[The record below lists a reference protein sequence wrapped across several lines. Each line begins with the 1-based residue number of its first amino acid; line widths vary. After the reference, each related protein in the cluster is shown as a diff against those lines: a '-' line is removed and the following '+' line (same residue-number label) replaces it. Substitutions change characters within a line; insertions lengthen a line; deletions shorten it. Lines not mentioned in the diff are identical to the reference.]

1 MGTWPAF
8 KAASFCSSLSTR
20 ITSCPRSAKH
30 APATSPTYPD
40 PTTAICIRYSGYLT
54 ENRFDNYFISFPA
67 EVARITYRRIG
78 QTSYLYVTTVTA
90 SAEATLGNR
99 DVDRRCPKLQD
110 FERTIQLMRLRSS
123 LVFQLPPAEN
133 SSPSAPSPTL
143 PLSLTPE
150 CLRSQTLPAPM
161 NNQTC
166 RSAGTQSS
174 SSAPRIKSR
183 ADRQV
188 PESSLALN
196 PAPIHSDAP
205 E

>member
-1 MGTWPAF
+1 M
-8 KAASFCSSLSTR
+8 
-20 ITSCPRSAKH
+20 TSCPRSAKH

-40 PTTAICIRYSGYLT
+40 PTTAICIRYSGYRQLLYQFSCGGCANHLPPHWSDIT
-54 ENRFDNYFISFPA
+54 SIRDDSYSFCGRKP
-67 EVARITYRRIG
+67 
-78 QTSYLYVTTVTA
+78 
-90 SAEATLGNR
+90 SAAPTLI
-99 DVDRRCPKLQD
+99 VPSLQNI
-110 FERTIQLMRLRSS
+110 EYPGAKIQLMRLRSS
-123 LVFQLPPAEN
+123 LAFQLPPAEN

>member
-1 MGTWPAF
+1 M
-8 KAASFCSSLSTR
+8 
-20 ITSCPRSAKH
+20 TSCPRSATH

-78 QTSYLYVTTVTA
+78 QTSHLYVTTVTA
-90 SAEATLGNR
+90 SAEATLGTR

-110 FERTIQLMRLRSS
+110 FERTIQVMRLRSS
-123 LVFQLPPAEN
+123 LAFQLPPAEN
-133 SSPSAPSPTL
+133 FSPSAPSPT
-143 PLSLTPE
+143 PPPSLTPE

-174 SSAPRIKSR
+174 SSAPRTKSR
-183 ADRQV
+183 ADTQV
-188 PESSLALN
+188 PESTLALH
-196 PAPIHSDAP
+196 PATIHSNAP